1 MISIQRGLEDFNEL
15 RTTIKGVKDINTL
28 VELIYDN
35 PRYNITN
42 DLRDT
47 RGIIDINYK
56 SICATIQQKEDS
68 LVVLGDVEVW
78 DNDGSLDFV
87 LVNMYNYSKY
97 NTSISEDGKV
107 YVKSSHPYDE
117 EDYGMT
123 IFNDYDEVVDSASLG
138 VDSGTIGIFD
148 KDYYEK
154 YHFENKIDEDWYDK
168 NICDFTKT
176 LRRGANITD
185 DNGVWVNTS
194 YGEGEYVAELYMK
207 DGEICGIEI
216 TC

>member
-1 MISIQRGLEDFNEL
+1 MAVDKE
-15 RTTIKGVKDINTL
+15 L
-28 VELIYDN
+28 VEKFDKLFDRLDILYDN
-35 PRYNITN
+35 LEQKVKEKEKNNMETNKVIKLGKEVYLTDPCYDITTWCQQLLKKVKSGNWVVDYEYN
-42 DLRDT
+42 
-47 RGIIDINYK
+47 
-56 SICATIQQKEDS
+56 E
-68 LVVLGDVEVW
+68 
-78 DNDGSLDFV
+78 F
-87 LVNMYNYSKY
+87 
-97 NTSISEDGKV
+97 EDGMEQQV
-107 YVKSSHPYDE
+107 ILSVAH

-194 YGEGEYVAELYMK
+194 YGDGEYVAELYMK